1 MLIGIIGAP
10 SKGKTTIFSALTMVK
25 AEITGRPF
33 TTINPNYGI
42 AYATTKCVD
51 SELGVRCNPR
61 NSICNNGTREIPVN
75 IIDVAGLVPGAH
87 LGKGMG
93 NQFLNDLI
101 QADALIQVVD
111 LSGKTDEYGNPCD
124 NCDPA
129 NEVGMVRNELAAWLS
144 GILQRHMN
152 TIAKQEKGEE
162 AIKEVL
168 SGFNI
173 SLEQVRNAADSNY
186 LSTAYINW
194 NQEDL
199 MKFSDTLMRT
209 SKPVIIAANKLDKS
223 SNERL
228 EELKAK
234 LKDYIVIG
242 CSGAVELALRQA
254 ESKGYIDYVPGSS
267 SFAVKSEL
275 TSEQARALENVRAYL
290 EKYKSTGVQEL
301 VNKAVFDMLQN
312 IVVYPVEDENKYTDH
327 NGNVLPDALLVK
339 KGSTAY
345 DLAAKIHTGLA
356 KGMLYAIDAKKKL
369 RVGKDYIL
377 KNNDVIKIVSTAKG

>member
-275 TSEQARALENVRAYL
+275 TSEQARALEYVRTYL

>member
-1 MLIGIIGAP
+1 MLVGIIGAP

-33 TTINPNYGI
+33 TTINPNYGV
-42 AYATTKCVD
+42 AYVTSKCVD
-51 SELGVRCNPR
+51 TELGVKCNPR
-61 NSICNNGTREIPVN
+61 NSFCINGIRQIPTN

-111 LSGKTDEYGNPCD
+111 LSGKTDEYGNPCE

-129 NEVGMVRNELAAWLS
+129 EEVGMVREELASWLS
-144 GILQRHMN
+144 GILKRHMN
-152 TIAKQEKGEE
+152 TVSKRQDGDV
-162 AIKEVL
+162 AIKEIL

-173 SLEQVRNAADSNY
+173 SLSQIQKAAETNF
-186 LSTAYINW
+186 LSTNEISW
-194 NQEDL
+194 SEEDL
-199 MKFSDTLMRT
+199 FKFSDSLMRI

-223 SNERL
+223 DNDALERL
-228 EELKAK
+228 KEK
-234 LKDYIVIG
+234 LKEYTVIG

-254 ESKGYIDYVPGSS
+254 AKKGYIDYIPGSH
-267 SFAVKSEL
+267 FFEIKKEVNE
-275 TSEQARALENVRAYL
+275 EQKHALEFMKEYL
-290 EKYKSTGVQEL
+290 EKHGTTGVQEL
-301 VNKAVFDMLQN
+301 INTTVFDVLNN

-327 NGNVLPDALLVK
+327 EGNILPDAILMK

-345 DLAAKIHTGLA
+345 DLALKIHTDLA
-356 KGMLYAIDAKKKL
+356 KGMLYAIDAKRKI
-369 RVGKDYIL
+369 RVGKDYVL
-377 KNNDVIKIVSTAKG
+377 KNNDVIKIVSTAK